1 MLHGIVQVYHEYM
14 YAWILCPYG
23 MLTDL
28 RKALKNQVNCV

>member
-23 MLTDL
+23 MLLIDL
-28 RKALKNQVNCV
+28 RKALKNL